1 MVITVNGRPR
11 ELPQPVTIA
20 ELLHVLELP
29 ARGTAVEVNQQ
40 IVSRARHAEYVVAEG
55 DRLEIVTLVGGG

>member
-1 MVITVNGRPR
+1 VIITVNGREK
-11 ELPQPVTIA
+11 ELPLAVTVA

-29 ARGTAVEVNQQ
+29 ARGTAVEVNQE
-40 IVSRARHAEYVVAEG
+40 IVARARHAEHVLAEG